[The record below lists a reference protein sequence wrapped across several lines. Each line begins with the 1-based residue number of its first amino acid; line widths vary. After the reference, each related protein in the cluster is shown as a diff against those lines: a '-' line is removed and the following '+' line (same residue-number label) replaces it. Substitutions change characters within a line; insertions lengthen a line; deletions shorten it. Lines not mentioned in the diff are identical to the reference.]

1 MEGSFLIEGEIIF
14 HNGEPAET
22 DGIQRPGGGPEKVDQ
37 GWVAVRGE
45 SQVTDNGGD
54 AKLVRAEYKAYGN
67 GNKPTKGGLP

>member
-1 MEGSFLIEGEIIF
+1 MASRDQEEALKKWIR
-14 HNGEPAET
+14 
-22 DGIQRPGGGPEKVDQ
+22 DGG
-37 GWVAVRGE
+37 AVRGE